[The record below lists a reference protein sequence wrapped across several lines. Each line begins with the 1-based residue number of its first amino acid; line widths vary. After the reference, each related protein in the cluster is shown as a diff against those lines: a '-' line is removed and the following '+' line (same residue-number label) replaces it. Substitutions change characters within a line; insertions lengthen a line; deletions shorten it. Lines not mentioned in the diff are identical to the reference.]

1 MGAERRPLSNRN
13 YPPASRFIM
22 SQKKYVIVGGSHG
35 IGLGLVKRLVSSGAA
50 ITVVSRT
57 VGQLTDIPGVTHLQI
72 DVTKGEI
79 NSDCLPDSIDGLAYC
94 PGSINLG
101 PIRGLKPQAMIQ
113 DFELNAV
120 GAVKCLQASLPAMRA
135 AGSSSMVMFST
146 VAVSQGLPMHA
157 SVAAAKGAVEG
168 LTRSLAAELAPNIR
182 VNCVAPSLTDT
193 PLAERLL
200 SSDQKRA
207 AMAERHPLKRIGDV
221 DDIASIAEFLLSETA
236 SWITGQVIG
245 VDGGMSTVRV

>member
-1 MGAERRPLSNRN
+1 MAAANGQHENQPKETQH
-13 YPPASRFIM
+13 IM
-22 SQKKYVIVGGSHG
+22 SQKNYVVIGGSHG
-35 IGLGLVKRLVSSGAA
+35 IGLGLVKRLVSDKDTV
-50 ITVVSRT
+50 TVVSRT
-57 VGQLTDIPGVTHLQI
+57 ADGLSDLPGVVHVQA
-72 DVTKGEI
+72 DVTKDEI
-79 NSDCLPDSIDGLAYC
+79 SANRLPDSIDGLAYC

-101 PIRGLKPQAMIQ
+101 PIRGLRPESMIK
-113 DFELNAV
+113 DYELNVV
-120 GAVKCLQASLPAMRA
+120 GAVKCLQASLPAMKA

-221 DDIASIAEFLLSETA
+221 DDIASIAEFLLSEA
-236 SWITGQVIG
+236 SGWITGQVIG

>member
-1 MGAERRPLSNRN
+1 
-13 YPPASRFIM
+13 M
-22 SQKKYVIVGGSHG
+22 SQKNYVVIGGSHG
-35 IGLGLVKRLVSSGAA
+35 IGLGIVQRLASSVDS

-57 VGQLTDIPGVTHLQI
+57 PGGLSEVPNVVHVQA
-72 DVTKGEI
+72 DVTKDQI
-79 NSDCLPDSIDGLAYC
+79 SANQLPDSIDGLAYC

-101 PIRGLKPQAMIQ
+101 PIRGLKPESLVG
-113 DFELNAV
+113 DYELNVV
-120 GAVKCLQASLPAMRA
+120 GAVRCLQASLPAMKA
-135 AGSSSMVMFST
+135 AASSSMVMFST

-182 VNCVAPSLTDT
+182 VNCIAPSLTDT

-207 AMAERHPLKRIGDV
+207 AMAERHPLKRVGTV
-221 DDIASIAEFLLSETA
+221 DDIASLAEFLLTDGS
-236 SWITGQVIG
+236 SWITAQVIG
-245 VDGGMSTVRV
+245 VDGGMSTVRL

>member
-1 MGAERRPLSNRN
+1 
-13 YPPASRFIM
+13 M
-22 SQKKYVIVGGSHG
+22 SQKNYVVIGGSHG
-35 IGLGLVKRLVSSGAA
+35 IGLGLVKRLVSNGDNVV
-50 ITVVSRT
+50 VVSRT
-57 VGQLTDIPGVTHLQI
+57 ADGILELPNVIHVQA
-72 DVTKGEI
+72 DVTKDEI
-79 NSDCLPDSIDGLAYC
+79 SASQLPDSIDGLAYC

-101 PIRGLKPQAMIQ
+101 PLRGLKPASMIR
-113 DFELNAV
+113 DYELNVV
-120 GAVKCLQASLPAMRA
+120 GAVKCLQASLPAMKA

-182 VNCVAPSLTDT
+182 VNCVAPSLTAT

-207 AMAERHPLKRIGDV
+207 AMADRHPLKRIGNV
-221 DDIASIAEFLLSETA
+221 DDVASIAEFLLLET
-236 SWITGQVIG
+236 SGWITGQVIG